1 MTPDRLRS
9 SVGYAAMLLV
19 VTLIAGPLLFVFFT
33 SFKDQ
38 PDIYAQPTSWWPLR
52 WYPQNYRTATE
63 QIPFWTFLR
72 NSLII
77 TSVLAV
83 VKFTLGVL
91 SAFGLVFVRFP
102 GRTAVFL
109 VIIAALMVPNQ
120 ITVISNYA
128 LISHLGLRNTFAG
141 IILPLAGVAFGTFLM
156 RNHFLSLPAEIIEAA
171 RMDGARWWQLLLR
184 VVLPMSRPTMV
195 AVGVITVVN
204 EWNEYLWPFLM
215 SDDESVAPLPIGSDV
230 SAAGRGCDELGP
242 GDGGD
247 AVGDAADLAGLHRL
261 AAADDK
267 GPHLGR
273 GQGIGMDPLNRRQFL
288 ALAAAAAGVTA
299 GCAGMGGG
307 GSVKSGSGPI
317 DFWSSHPGQ
326 SSAAERELI
335 GRFQDRFPTL
345 SVKLIDAGKDYDEVA
360 QKFNAALIGTDVPD
374 VVLLDDRWWF
384 HFALSGVLTA
394 LDDLFGQV
402 GVDTTDYVD
411 SLLADY
417 EFNGRH
423 YAVPYAR
430 STPLFYYNKAAWQQ
444 AGLPDRGPQSWSEF
458 DEWGPELQR
467 VVGAGRSAHGWANAD
482 LISWTFQGPNW
493 AFGGAYSDK
502 WTLTLT
508 EPATIAAGNFYRNSI
523 HGKGYA
529 AVANDIANEFAT
541 GILASAVASTGSLA
555 GITASARFDFGA
567 APLPTGPDAAPACPT
582 GGAGLAIPAK
592 LSEERKVNA
601 LKFIAF
607 VTNPTNTAYFSQ
619 QTGYLPVRKSAVD
632 DASERH
638 YLADNPRARVAL
650 DQLPHTR
657 TQDYARVFL
666 PGGDRIISAGLESIG
681 LRGADVTKTFTN
693 IQKRLQVILDRQI
706 MRKLA
711 GHG

>member
-1 MTPDRLRS
+1 
-9 SVGYAAMLLV
+9 MLLV

-215 SDDESVAPLPIGSDV
+215 SDDESVAPLPIGLTFLQQAEGV
-230 SAAGRGCDELGP
+230 TNWGP
-242 GDGGD
+242 VM
-247 AVGDAADLAGLHRL
+247 AVTLLAMLPILLVFIALH
-261 AAADDK
+261 
-267 GPHLGR
+267 
-273 GQGIGMDPLNRRQFL
+273 RRQFL

-345 SVKLIDAGKDYDEVA
+345 SVKLIDAGKAYDEVA

-384 HFALSGVLTA
+384 HFALIGVLTA

-444 AGLPDRGPQSWSEF
+444 AGLPDRGLQSWSEF

>member
-215 SDDESVAPLPIGSDV
+215 SDDESVAPLPIGLTFLQQAEGV
-230 SAAGRGCDELGP
+230 TNWGP
-242 GDGGD
+242 VM
-247 AVGDAADLAGLHRL
+247 AVTLLAMLPILLVFIALQRQMIK
-261 AAADDK
+261 D
-267 GPHLGR
+267 LGR

-638 YLADNPRARVAL
+638 YLADNHRARVAL